1 MQLTEKLAGRD
12 MSKKALGR
20 GLKALIPDEGFVSV
34 SKEEPEELAEVGS
47 IGSVAVEK
55 IRANPF
61 QPRKEFDESALE
73 ELKNSI
79 IENGVIQPVTVCRDG
94 EGYQL
99 ISGERR
105 LRAVMLAGFK
115 FIPAYVIEAHEDSS
129 KLELALIENIQREDL
144 NSIEVALALKSLTT
158 KCRLTQDEIAQKV
171 GKNRSTVS
179 NFLRLLKLPL
189 QIQDSIRN
197 REISSGHARALINLP
212 SEQQQVKVW
221 KQILLHQLSVRQ
233 TESLVN
239 RMFKD
244 QSKPSQPATPDRSSH
259 INQLESLLRET
270 YATKVR
276 IVEKKGGKGEIHIQY
291 FSNDDLERLLE
302 LMRRD

>member
-1 MQLTEKLAGRD
+1 MP
-12 MSKKALGR
+12 KKALGR
-20 GLKALIPDEGFVSV
+20 GLKALIPDEGFESA
-34 SKEEPEELAEVGS
+34 SKDETQELAQEGS
-47 IGSVAVEK
+47 IGSLSVEK
-55 IRANPF
+55 IRTNPF

-94 EGYQL
+94 DGYQL

-105 LRAVMLAGFK
+105 LRAVLQAGFK
-115 FIPAYVIEAHEDSS
+115 YIPAYVIEAHHESS

-144 NSIEVALALKSLTT
+144 NAIEVALALKSLTT
-158 KCRLTQDEIAQKV
+158 KCSLTQDEIAQKV

-212 SEQQQVKVW
+212 GEQQQLKVW
-221 KQILLHQLSVRQ
+221 KQILTRQLSVRQ
-233 TESLVN
+233 TEALVN

-244 QSKPSQPATPDRSSH
+244 QSKPVQQDSSERLSH
-259 INQLESLLRET
+259 ITQLESVLRDKL
-270 YATKVR
+270 ATKVR

-291 FSNDDLERLLE
+291 FSNDDLDRLLDIMNYE
-302 LMRRD
+302 

>member
-1 MQLTEKLAGRD
+1 
-12 MSKKALGR
+12 MSKNALGR
-20 GLKALIPDEGFVSV
+20 GLKALIPDEGFESG
-34 SKEEPEELAEVGS
+34 SKEEEQELAQEGS
-47 IGSVAVEK
+47 IGSLPVEK
-55 IRANPF
+55 IRTNPF

-79 IENGVIQPVTVCRDG
+79 MENGVIQPVTVCRDG
-94 EGYQL
+94 DGYQL

-105 LRAVMLAGFK
+105 LRAVMQAGFK
-115 FIPAYVIEAHEDSS
+115 FIPAYVIEAHDDSS

-144 NSIEVALALKSLTT
+144 NAIEVALALKSLTT
-158 KCRLTQDEIAQKV
+158 KCSLTQDEIAQKV

-212 SEQQQVKVW
+212 GEQQQLKVW
-221 KQILLHQLSVRQ
+221 KQILSHQLSVRQ
-233 TESLVN
+233 TEALVN
-239 RMFKD
+239 RMFKE
-244 QSKPSQPATPDRSSH
+244 QSKPLKPDAIERSSH
-259 INQLESLLRET
+259 VTQLESRLRDKL
-270 YATKVR
+270 ATKVR

-291 FSNDDLERLLE
+291 FSNDDLDRLLDIMNQE
-302 LMRRD
+302 

>member
-1 MQLTEKLAGRD
+1 MH
-12 MSKKALGR
+12 KKALGR
-20 GLKALIPDEGFVSV
+20 GLKALIPDEGFVSI
-34 SKEEPEELAEVGS
+34 SKDEAEELAQVGS
-47 IGSVAVEK
+47 IGSLPIEK
-55 IRANPF
+55 IRPNPF
-61 QPRKEFDESALE
+61 QPLKEFDETALE

-79 IENGVIQPVTVCRDG
+79 IENGVIQPVSVCRDG
-94 EGYQL
+94 DGYQL

-105 LRAVMLAGFK
+105 LRAVTLAGFK
-115 FIPAYVIEAHEDSS
+115 FIPAYVIEAHDDSS

-144 NSIEVALALKSLTT
+144 NAIEIALALKSLTT
-158 KCRLTQDEIAQKV
+158 KCNLTQEEIAQKV

-197 REISSGHARALINLP
+197 REISSGHARALVNLP
-212 SEQQQVKVW
+212 GEQQQLKVW
-221 KQILLHQLSVRQ
+221 KQVLNHQLSVRQ
-233 TESLVN
+233 TEALVN

-244 QSKPSQPATPDRSSH
+244 QSKPLQPASSERSSH
-259 INQLESLLRET
+259 LLELESFLRNNL
-270 YATKVR
+270 ATKVR

-302 LMRRD
+302 LMRHE

>member
-1 MQLTEKLAGRD
+1 MGD
-12 MSKKALGR
+12 MPKNALGR

-34 SKEEPEELAEVGS
+34 TQQDEEHELAQDGT
-47 IGSVAVEK
+47 IGSLPVDK

-61 QPRKEFDESALE
+61 QPRKEFDATALE

-94 EGYQL
+94 DGYQL

-105 LRAVMLAGFK
+105 LRAVTLAGFK
-115 FIPAYVIEAHEDSS
+115 FIPAYVIEAHDDSS

-144 NSIEVALALKSLTT
+144 NAIEVALALKSLTT
-158 KCRLTQDEIAQKV
+158 KCNLSQEEIAQKV

-212 SEQQQVKVW
+212 GEQQQLKVW
-221 KQILLHQLSVRQ
+221 KQVLSHQLSVRQ
-233 TESLVN
+233 TEALVS

-244 QSKPSQPATPDRSSH
+244 QSSKPLQSASSERSSY
-259 INQLESLLRET
+259 ITELEAHLRNNL
-270 YATKVR
+270 ATKVR
-276 IVEKKGGKGEIHIQY
+276 IVEKKEGKGEIHIQY
-291 FSNDDLERLLE
+291 FSHDDLDRLLE
-302 LMRRD
+302 IMRHD